1 MAKQTKIMGI
11 LNVTPDSFSDGG
23 RFHGED
29 GDVDL
34 GKVVGVAKQMIDEG
48 AEILDIGGE
57 STGPGSVEVST
68 AEELKRVVP
77 AVWAVRTLL
86 DEMGEDAAGV
96 IISVDTWKSEVAEAA
111 IEVGAGM
118 VNDVTAGRGDERIF
132 DVVAAAGVPMI
143 LAYSKDDTPRTSQE
157 EVEYDDVMGT
167 VKAFLKERIRVARAR
182 GVKEVILDPGM
193 GAFVSGDPEPSYEII
208 DRVEELDD
216 LGCEVLVGTSR
227 KSFLGEDRE
236 HGTLAT
242 SVLLKGR
249 VDFLR
254 VHDVEGNLTVV

>member
-1 MAKQTKIMGI
+1 
-11 LNVTPDSFSDGG
+11 
-23 RFHGED
+23 
-29 GDVDL
+29 
-34 GKVVGVAKQMIDEG
+34 
-48 AEILDIGGE
+48 
-57 STGPGSVEVST
+57 
-68 AEELKRVVP
+68 
-77 AVWAVRTLL
+77 
-86 DEMGEDAAGV
+86 
-96 IISVDTWKSEVAEAA
+96 
-111 IEVGAGM
+111 
-118 VNDVTAGRGDERIF
+118 
-132 DVVAAAGVPMI
+132 
-143 LAYSKDDTPRTSQE
+143 
-157 EVEYDDVMGT
+157 
-167 VKAFLKERIRVARAR
+167 
-182 GVKEVILDPGM
+182 VKEVILDPGM